1 MSQSTPPASSNFA
14 QERVKLGGEPPPP
27 APIVALDEE
36 EAWLLGGPIL
46 KKVRCLFAIRDDVRV
61 VLFVT
66 DY

>member
-1 MSQSTPPASSNFA
+1 MFVILSGEVWRFCSPVNTSS
-14 QERVKLGGEPPPP
+14 EPPLP
-27 APIVALDEE
+27 APIVAPDEE